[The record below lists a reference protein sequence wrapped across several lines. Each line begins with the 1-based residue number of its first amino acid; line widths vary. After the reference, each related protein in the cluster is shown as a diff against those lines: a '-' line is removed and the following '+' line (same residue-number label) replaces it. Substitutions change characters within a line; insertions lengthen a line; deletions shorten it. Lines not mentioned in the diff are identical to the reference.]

1 MFTYFTMVFLIAALA
16 ALGWRL
22 GNPPRE
28 AEPAGPSGAASER
41 RQGASSQEDSEFLG
55 RRRDD
60 GVGGEAG

>member
-22 GNPPRE
+22 GNPPQKD
-28 AEPAGPSGAASER
+28 EPAGSTGADSER
-41 RQGASSQEDSEFLG
+41 RQGAPSQEDSEFLG

-60 GVGGEAG
+60 GVGGEGG